1 MCYNPENL
9 GHLIRVTASHQ
20 GESFFMKQRRS
31 GINAVLG
38 GDFPHAT
45 GLCLLSF
52 ALVRVTYTLLV
63 NLHATFEPGV
73 DVAAFGVIMSV
84 LGSSSRFAVD
94 AIAVAV
100 SGRVKVLGEKGW
112 LVLTATAL
120 LVCGAVFETC
130 AANGWFGGMA
140 VFVVGAIFV
149 PVGYELLLL
158 LWHEFLVGLDFKTVK
173 RLVLWKIGFD
183 AVSVSLVFASPS
195 ASFVLCVVLPVVG
208 GACLLNL
215 KSHDVG
221 SARSQKP
228 WLRFKPKEHISLA
241 LGVFLLGMG
250 FSFAQTAFH
259 GALTGEAVQQAG
271 PVADVAGRFA
281 TLFVMLAFLKAL
293 SDSRFEL
300 LFKGAALVSIIGFLF
315 LFLPFAGSFFCFKTF
330 IVVAAFLLEYA
341 VLLATVYVAGYS
353 LAPPIRIIA
362 WGQLIMRVAG
372 LVSMIVGLVLSPYLA
387 TGDGASILPYVVA
400 IEIVLLAFAGMWL
413 IRDQTMTKF
422 LWGRGSVALGESGRP
437 DDDASSKVARIAAN
451 HGLTEREREILL
463 MLVEGRSIPYIKE
476 TLYISGNTV
485 KTHVRHIY
493 QKTCVHDRQELIDL
507 FQGVE
512 RP

>member
-1 MCYNPENL
+1 
-9 GHLIRVTASHQ
+9 
-20 GESFFMKQRRS
+20 MKQGRS
-31 GINAVLG
+31 RFGAVLG
-38 GDFPHAT
+38 GDFSLAT

-52 ALVRVTYTLLV
+52 ALVRVAYTLLV
-63 NLHATFEPGV
+63 NLHATFESGV
-73 DVAAFGVIMSV
+73 DIAVFGLIMSV
-84 LGSSSRFAVD
+84 LGPSCRFAVD
-94 AIAVAV
+94 AIVVAA
-100 SGRVKVLGEKGW
+100 SGRVKVLGDKGW

-130 AANGWFGGMA
+130 SANGWLGGMA
-140 VFVVGAIFV
+140 AFVVGAVFV
-149 PVGYELLLL
+149 SAGYELLLL
-158 LWHEFLVGLDFKTVK
+158 LWHELLVGLNFETVK
-173 RLVLWKIGFD
+173 RLILWKVGFD
-183 AVSVSLVFASPS
+183 AVFVSLTFSSPS
-195 ASFVLCVVLPVVG
+195 SSFVSCIVLPVVG
-208 GACLLNL
+208 GACFLYL

-221 SARSQKP
+221 ISHSQKP
-228 WLRFKPKEHISLA
+228 WLRFEPRDLTSVA

-259 GALTGEAVQQAG
+259 GALAGDGAQQAG
-271 PVADVAGRFA
+271 PAADIAGRFA
-281 TLFVMLAFLKAL
+281 TFFAMFALLRAL

-300 LFKGAALVSIIGFLF
+300 LFKGAALVSIVGFLF
-315 LFLPFAGSFFCFKTF
+315 LFLPFSGSFFCFKAF

-341 VLLATVYVAGYS
+341 VLLITVYVAGYS

-362 WGQLIMRVAG
+362 WGQLIMRSAG
-372 LVSMIVGLVLSPYLA
+372 LVSMIVGLVLAPYLA
-387 TGDGASILPYVVA
+387 TGDGSSILSYVVA
-400 IEIVLLAFAGMWL
+400 VEIVLLAFAGMWL

-422 LWGRGSVALGESGRP
+422 LWGRGSAALGESGRP
-437 DDDASSKVARIAAN
+437 DDDASSRVARMAAN